1 MTGLKLIESLR
12 EMAAFIAECK
22 AGIYGSPSEDE
33 QTLLG
38 AADALSDR
46 DARIAALEAGFR
58 IIAEGTVSS
67 GQDGHYLAHRYA
79 VKIARALLTPT
90 GTEKADPANEAG

>member
-1 MTGLKLIESLR
+1 MSEKTLIERLVETADER
-12 EMAAFIAECK
+12 ELIH
-22 AGIYGSPSEDE
+22 IIPWPV
-33 QTLLG
+33 LG
-38 AADALSDR
+38 KLYREAADALSDR

-67 GQDGHYLAHRYA
+67 GQDGHYLAHRHA

-90 GTEKADPANEAG
+90 GTEIKDE